1 MMASMVR
8 PGTSASSPSPDRE
21 GKALQR
27 TLLDDPADATNT
39 RLWLTIVEPNESTMM
54 PMPER
59 GELRIGR
66 AEDNHIVLD
75 SPSVSRY
82 HAELS
87 VAEGAIAIRD
97 LGSANGTRIGGQRIA
112 PNGRVTVLPGVAVVI
127 GSASLV
133 VHQLGSTSAVH
144 LDQPREVVMVG
155 EHIRALRSGGPADTS
170 SGKSDQRLVVQSTA
184 MRKLFELV
192 DRVAAGT
199 ISALVVGETGAGK
212 EVVAAAIH
220 DRSPRRKRP
229 YLQLNCSAFA
239 ENLLE
244 SELFGHEAGAFSGAR
259 TAKLGLFETANGGTV
274 LLDEIGEMPLALQAK
289 LLRVV
294 ETREVIPIGGTRVRR
309 LDVRF
314 LAATNRDLRERIRS
328 GHFREDLYFRLSGVT
343 IEVPPLRARRSEIAP
358 LARLFAAEA
367 AVALGRSG
375 GPEFSPQA
383 VQFLEEQPWPGN
395 VRELRNCVERAV
407 LLSNSNVLSVD
418 DVDPNCE
425 RLVPR
430 GTQKGMRIV
439 ETHGNGDGDDGNDDE
454 LGSQSEERTQI
465 QEALAR
471 CGGNQTRAAA
481 LLGMARRTLV
491 KKLSTMGLPRP
502 RR

>member
-1 MMASMVR
+1 MMAPMVR
-8 PGTSASSPSPDRE
+8 TGSSASSPSPDRDP
-21 GKALQR
+21 KALQR
-27 TLLDDPADATNT
+27 TLLDEPSDAPNT

-54 PMPER
+54 PVPEQ

-66 AEDNHIVLD
+66 AEDNHIVLG

-82 HAELS
+82 HAELM
-87 VAEGAIAIRD
+87 VADGAVAIRD
-97 LGSANGTRIGGQRIA
+97 LGSANGTRIGGHRIA
-112 PNGRVTVLPGVAVVI
+112 PNGRVAVLPGVAVVI

-133 VHQLGSTSAVH
+133 VHQLGSTSAVRR
-144 LDQPREVVMVG
+144 DQPREVIMAG

-170 SGKSDQRLVVQSTA
+170 SGKSDQRLIVQSTA

-199 ISALVVGETGAGK
+199 ISVLLVGETGVGK
-212 EVVAAAIH
+212 EVVSAAIH
-220 DRSPRRKRP
+220 ERSPRRKKP

-328 GHFREDLYFRLSGVT
+328 GHFREDLFFRLSGVT
-343 IEVPPLRARRSEIAP
+343 IEVPPLRARRSEIVP

-367 AVALGRSG
+367 AVALGRG
-375 GPEFSPQA
+375 GAPEFSPEA
-383 VQFLEEQPWPGN
+383 VQFLEEQAWPGN

-407 LLSNSNVLSVD
+407 LLSSSDVLSMD
-418 DVDPNCE
+418 DVDPRCE

-430 GTQKGMRIV
+430 GTQKGMRVV
-439 ETHGNGDGDDGNDDE
+439 ETPADSDGKAGE
-454 LGSQSEERTQI
+454 PGSPSDERTQI
-465 QEALAR
+465 QDALAR

-481 LLGMARRTLV
+481 LLGIARRTLV
-491 KKLSTMGLPRP
+491 KKLATMGLPRP

>member
-1 MMASMVR
+1 
-8 PGTSASSPSPDRE
+8 
-21 GKALQR
+21 
-27 TLLDDPADATNT
+27 
-39 RLWLTIVEPNESTMM
+39 
-54 PMPER
+54 
-59 GELRIGR
+59 
-66 AEDNHIVLD
+66 
-75 SPSVSRY
+75 
-82 HAELS
+82 
-87 VAEGAIAIRD
+87 
-97 LGSANGTRIGGQRIA
+97 
-112 PNGRVTVLPGVAVVI
+112 
-127 GSASLV
+127 
-133 VHQLGSTSAVH
+133 
-144 LDQPREVVMVG
+144 
-155 EHIRALRSGGPADTS
+155 
-170 SGKSDQRLVVQSTA
+170 

-199 ISALVVGETGAGK
+199 ISVLLVGETGAGK
-212 EVVAAAIH
+212 EVVAAAVH
-220 DRSPRRKRP
+220 ERSPRRKKP
-229 YLQLNCSAFA
+229 YLRLNCSAFA

-375 GPEFSPQA
+375 TPELAPDA
-383 VQFLEEQPWPGN
+383 AQFLEEQSWPGN

-418 DVDPNCE
+418 DVDPSCE

-439 ETHGNGDGDDGNDDE
+439 ETLGNDDE
-454 LGSQSEERTQI
+454 TGSQSAERTQI
-465 QEALAR
+465 QQALAR

-491 KKLSTMGLPRP
+491 KKLATLGLPRP